1 MISGTV
7 SLLDAAYPLVSINRY
22 INYRAQGLYL
32 SLQERASLAS
42 VRVLLENIIL
52 GDRCHLTSGDPGTA
66 DEVRGARAML
76 AAVLN
81 ILIGLAI
88 AGAMLGG
95 LALFWIARQDGSRL
109 GSTLGVLFPI
119 LAIFATIYLTMGH
132 HWL

>member
-1 MISGTV
+1 
-7 SLLDAAYPLVSINRY
+7 
-22 INYRAQGLYL
+22 
-32 SLQERASLAS
+32 
-42 VRVLLENIIL
+42 
-52 GDRCHLTSGDPGTA
+52 
-66 DEVRGARAML
+66 ML

-88 AGAMLGG
+88 AGAVLGG

-109 GSTLGVLFPI
+109 GSALGVLFPI